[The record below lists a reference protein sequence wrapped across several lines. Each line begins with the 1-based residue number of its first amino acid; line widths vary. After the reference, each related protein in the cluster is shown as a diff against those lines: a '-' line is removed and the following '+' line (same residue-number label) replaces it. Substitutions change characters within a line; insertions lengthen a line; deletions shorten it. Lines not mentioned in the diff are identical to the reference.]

1 MPPPHTHT
9 LPEGKKKEKK
19 KKIEKET
26 KSEAK
31 LPSLGANLA
40 VSLVSHCH

>member
-1 MPPPHTHT
+1 MPPHTHT
-9 LPEGKKKEKK
+9 LPEGKKKEK

-40 VSLVSHCH
+40 VSLVSHSH